1 MWEDNKGSTFSL
13 QEELL
18 WIMDSYFGQKWW
30 FNVKTPEWRFKIKPQ
45 TQCFSL
51 YKVLI
56 DGLEWCGLLWSF
68 YQLFGLRRHPFTDPL
83 VSKWWNATFLQMLRW
98 MIKQAKKT
106 KTLRLTLGTDVVKN
120 KILEGSNFA
129 ALHSDICVAVL
140 RVNVDGSGPVSGRV
154 YRSVLRGDGLHANQL
169 TTRLPLNNHRPQI
182 RSEDAIERWACR
194 ERERWRDAA
203 VHRGSVDGCDGACL

>member
-1 MWEDNKGSTFSL
+1 MFFTLQGVNWWTGVVWIIVKFLSAVWTPTAPIHWSTGEQVMECYISP
-13 QEELL
+13 
-18 WIMDSYFGQKWW
+18 
-30 FNVKTPEWRFKIKPQ
+30 NVEMNDKT
-45 TQCFSL
+45 
-51 YKVLI
+51 
-56 DGLEWCGLLWSF
+56 G
-68 YQLFGLRRHPFTDPL
+68 
-83 VSKWWNATFLQMLRW
+83 
-98 MIKQAKKT
+98 KKT